1 MQKPY
6 RGDYKPDYEK
16 WNKIGLDE
24 ERWSLF
30 EWFLLCVFFFSTIF
44 TSGSFLFDFYEPWS
58 DFSFKNDILFSFGF
72 YFKCF
77 LFSIFINF
85 LARFD
90 KILVNK
96 DKYKALAEQEAEQ
109 NYQNDMDRYEH
120 YWATKYEEAI
130 RQANIDATVRGISNE
145 ELLRTYVRLAEINN
159 QVNERNF
166 ALFNQARQALESRNT
181 YSIDDTLNQ
190 FRQKFLG

>member
-1 MQKPY
+1 MVFILA
-6 RGDYKPDYEK
+6 
-16 WNKIGLDE
+16 IGMM
-24 ERWSLF
+24 
-30 EWFLLCVFFFSTIF
+30 I
-44 TSGSFLFDFYEPWS
+44 GSFVFDKPVRWENYNFWKHS
-58 DFSFKNDILFSFGF
+58 IALNDID
-72 YFKCF
+72 YY
-77 LFSIFINF
+77 
-85 LARFD
+85 LAILQTTVILKIVSVVITFFD
-90 KILVNK
+90 NMDNNSYVS
-96 DKYKALAEQEAEQ
+96 LAEQEAEQ

-145 ELLRTYVRLAEINN
+145 ELLGIYVRLAEINN

-181 YSIDDTLNQ
+181 YSIDDALNQ

>member
-1 MQKPY
+1 MV
-6 RGDYKPDYEK
+6 
-16 WNKIGLDE
+16 
-24 ERWSLF
+24 SF
-30 EWFLLCVFFFSTIF
+30 LCVFFSTIF

-90 KILVNK
+90 KTLVNK

-109 NYQNDMDRYEH
+109 RYQDDLDRWYHYQNAEDEVDDRRLAREIKRKRALSQVDNEQLLDMYGRLSTIQYQTNQQA
-120 YWATKYEEAI
+120 YLFYQEA
-130 RQANIDATVRGISNE
+130 QNALARG
-145 ELLRTYVRLAEINN
+145 RTYELENSLDDL
-159 QVNERNF
+159 ER
-166 ALFNQARQALESRNT
+166 AL
-181 YSIDDTLNQ
+181 
-190 FRQKFLG
+190 GV

>member
-6 RGDYKPDYEK
+6 RGDYEVSQEVIDKIMSGTFVKLKFLILVIVALGVIFSTAYLVYIKFGDIFFCIYMVVVMIFSY
-16 WNKIGLDE
+16 KIGGFLGEKFANIIVGNEVRLEQQKLDE
-24 ERWSLF
+24 KYAR
-30 EWFLLCVFFFSTIF
+30 
-44 TSGSFLFDFYEPWS
+44 DF
-58 DFSFKNDILFSFGF
+58 
-72 YFKCF
+72 
-77 LFSIFINF
+77 
-85 LARFD
+85 
-90 KILVNK
+90 
-96 DKYKALAEQEAEQ
+96 
-109 NYQNDMDRYEH
+109 DRYEH

-130 RQANIDATVRGISNE
+130 RQANIDATVKGISNE

-166 ALFNQARQALESRNT
+166 ALFNQAKQALESRNT

>member
-16 WNKIGLDE
+16 WKTNKESFFVIYLGMSFFAFIIG
-24 ERWSLF
+24 
-30 EWFLLCVFFFSTIF
+30 IF
-44 TSGSFLFDFYEPWS
+44 FDF
-58 DFSFKNDILFSFGF
+58 
-72 YFKCF
+72 
-77 LFSIFINF
+77 
-85 LARFD
+85 RFD
-90 KILVNK
+90 WSPFGIKFHICCLIATILYYIFVENPNYDRK
-96 DKYKALAEQEAEQ
+96 VKESRIKSENEAERR
-109 NYQNDMDRYEH
+109 YQEDMDRYEH

-145 ELLRTYVRLAEINN
+145 ELLGIYVRLAEINN

-181 YSIDDTLNQ
+181 YSIDDALNQ